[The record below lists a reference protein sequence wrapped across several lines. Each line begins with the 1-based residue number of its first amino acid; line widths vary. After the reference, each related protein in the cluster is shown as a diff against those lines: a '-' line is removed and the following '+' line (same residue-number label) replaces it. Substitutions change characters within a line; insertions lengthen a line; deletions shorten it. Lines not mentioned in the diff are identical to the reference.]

1 MWVAAERPPRTR
13 AARLFV
19 FSRTC
24 VIISKPVT
32 PCKTFRGN
40 MAEFFNRLLGTAHR
54 RAGGSGMQGEI
65 AWIQFKLYHYVSRH
79 RSLAKRQMHRK
90 LRSLLRRALDFHF
103 AVVGLDDGFD
113 QTKAEAESLLRAA
126 LVAAIEPLPNPGYF

>member
-40 MAEFFNRLLGTAHR
+40 MAEFFNRLLGTSVTLISND
-54 RAGGSGMQGEI
+54 GVNWSKEI
-65 AWIQFKLYHYVSRH
+65 WSALLPQTVAYGNGHFLGVDFVGLLSSSDGVSWDFQ
-79 RSLAKRQMHRK
+79 SLASGFGNM
-90 LRSLLRRALDFHF
+90 ALI
-103 AVVGLDDGFD
+103 
-113 QTKAEAESLLRAA
+113 R
-126 LVAAIEPLPNPGYF
+126 Y

>member
-40 MAEFFNRLLGTAHR
+40 MAEFFNRLLGVYIGEPTVFALGIAHEKNWVGNR
-54 RAGGSGMQGEI
+54 RFPTPRTGKLCESACHPIPNGSPSNEQSE
-65 AWIQFKLYHYVSRH
+65 K
-79 RSLAKRQMHRK
+79 
-90 LRSLLRRALDFHF
+90 
-103 AVVGLDDGFD
+103 
-113 QTKAEAESLLRAA
+113 
-126 LVAAIEPLPNPGYF
+126 N

>member
-19 FSRTC
+19 FSLTC

-40 MAEFFNRLLGTAHR
+40 MAEFFNRLLERIGNLEMMEAPVGTVERFVNSQATIVR
-54 RAGGSGMQGEI
+54 FLADAFPKENPP
-65 AWIQFKLYHYVSRH
+65 
-79 RSLAKRQMHRK
+79 SLED
-90 LRSLLRRALDFHF
+90 LFTLL
-103 AVVGLDDGFD
+103 D
-113 QTKAEAESLLRAA
+113 QTIDTE
-126 LVAAIEPLPNPGYF
+126 GYFAERSWRQLDAVRDQLKRAILFVL

>member
-40 MAEFFNRLLGTAHR
+40 MAEFFNRLLGAIG
-54 RAGGSGMQGEI
+54 AGTPGKFQAPSDLYIKGYSTPIGVDFVLRQI
-65 AWIQFKLYHYVSRH
+65 ADL
-79 RSLAKRQMHRK
+79 RK
-90 LRSLLRRALDFHF
+90 VYCDVDTIKER
-103 AVVGLDDGFD
+103 
-113 QTKAEAESLLRAA
+113 E
-126 LVAAIEPLPNPGYF
+126 

>member
-40 MAEFFNRLLGTAHR
+40 MAEFFNRLLGSFRLSKPECFSRGDHLGALAPGPGRRRLNNACRWSKGAGSQAHWFFER
-54 RAGGSGMQGEI
+54 
-65 AWIQFKLYHYVSRH
+65 FFPLTP
-79 RSLAKRQMHRK
+79 
-90 LRSLLRRALDFHF
+90 AL
-103 AVVGLDDGFD
+103 
-113 QTKAEAESLLRAA
+113 SPR
-126 LVAAIEPLPNPGYF
+126 

>member
-40 MAEFFNRLLGTAHR
+40 MAEFFNRLLAGKITR
-54 RAGGSGMQGEI
+54 RDPLLLLLGEKAGMRAEFLRRPIRTPHSAFDCVVVTLASKFVGILILAAGG
-65 AWIQFKLYHYVSRH
+65 R
-79 RSLAKRQMHRK
+79 RS
-90 LRSLLRRALDFHF
+90 
-103 AVVGLDDGFD
+103 
-113 QTKAEAESLLRAA
+113 
-126 LVAAIEPLPNPGYF
+126 

>member
-40 MAEFFNRLLGTAHR
+40 MAEFFNRLLVPERPGRREPRAVKRRPKPCAWLTKPRHNFKDAQHR
-54 RAGGSGMQGEI
+54 NRYWKNKPKKTRA
-65 AWIQFKLYHYVSRH
+65 
-79 RSLAKRQMHRK
+79 
-90 LRSLLRRALDFHF
+90 
-103 AVVGLDDGFD
+103 
-113 QTKAEAESLLRAA
+113 
-126 LVAAIEPLPNPGYF
+126 

>member
-40 MAEFFNRLLGTAHR
+40 MAEFFNRLLDHVKEGGETCYHLQR
-54 RAGGSGMQGEI
+54 RHDG
-65 AWIQFKLYHYVSRH
+65 KVPRVDYL
-79 RSLAKRQMHRK
+79 
-90 LRSLLRRALDFHF
+90 LRSRWRLMQDMCGYYHGGFLDRSGTRYHI
-103 AVVGLDDGFD
+103 A
-113 QTKAEAESLLRAA
+113 R
-126 LVAAIEPLPNPGYF
+126 

>member
-40 MAEFFNRLLGTAHR
+40 MAEFFNRLLARIFGYERLEINASDNKQTLQVVADGRPYRLRELGAGLAQFLVVFGNVAIR
-54 RAGGSGMQGEI
+54 RP
-65 AWIQFKLYHYVSRH
+65 
-79 RSLAKRQMHRK
+79 
-90 LRSLLRRALDFHF
+90 SLLL
-103 AVVGLDDGFD
+103 
-113 QTKAEAESLLRAA
+113 
-126 LVAAIEPLPNPGYF
+126 I